1 MKIKYFIKKY
11 KQSIRRVLLSI
22 IVLSL
27 LIFLSYLIFKKLGI
41 TSLTKEQIQDY
52 IKSKGIYG
60 PIIFILI
67 SFLQVTL
74 IPIPGTITILAGS
87 YLFGPFKS
95 FIYSFIGMFIGSIFA
110 FFLGRIV
117 GKPFIYYISGDKEKV
132 EFYLAKLKGKEKV
145 VLFFMF
151 LFPFFPDDLLCSL
164 SGILPISLIEFLI
177 IQLITRISS
186 IGGIIFLMSGE
197 FIPLNGIGITILII
211 ISILGIFLFTK
222 AYKHSDII
230 NEKIKSFKKNN
241 RK

>member
-1 MKIKYFIKKY
+1 MKVKNFIKKH
-11 KQSIRRVLLSI
+11 KHSFIKITISI
-22 IVLSL
+22 ILLSL
-27 LIFLSYLIFKKLGI
+27 LIIISYLIFKKLGI

-95 FIYSFIGMFIGSIFA
+95 FLYSFIGMFLGSIFA

-117 GKPFIYYISGDKEKV
+117 GKPFIYWISGNKEKV
-132 EFYLAKLKGKEKV
+132 DNYLIKLKGKEKI

-164 SGILPISLIEFLI
+164 SGILPITLIEFLI

-186 IGGIIFLMSGE
+186 IGGIILLMSGE
-197 FIPLNGIGITILII
+197 FIPLDGVGIPILIV
-211 ISILGIFLFTK
+211 ISILGIFLFSK
-222 AYKHSDII
+222 AYKNSDLIKD
-230 NEKIKSFKKNN
+230 KIKKLKRKK
-241 RK
+241 